1 MNQVAQAKV
10 VVRLPGAY
18 RLLIRLVLAVVIFG
32 SGVAVGIGGY
42 QLYLDRR
49 ADYYRSHPEEAP
61 TRFADKLTDRL
72 DLNTEQARKVKQIV
86 IEQWPGF
93 QRIRNDMYPR
103 MKVQTD
109 QLRPKLAGVLND
121 KQLRE
126 WDEWRASFERSYQLK
141 PQGPASGPATM
152 PSSAPRL

>member
-1 MNQVAQAKV
+1 MNQNAQPKIA
-10 VVRLPGAY
+10 VRLPGAY

-49 ADYYRSHPEEAP
+49 AEYYRSHPEEAA
-61 TRFADKLTDRL
+61 TRFADKLADRL
-72 DLNTEQARKVKQIV
+72 DLNDQQARKVKQIV

-103 MKVQTD
+103 MKAQMD
-109 QLRPKLAGVLND
+109 QFRAKLVGVLNE
-121 KQLRE
+121 KQLKA
-126 WDEWRASFERSYQLK
+126 WDEYQASFERSYQLK
-141 PQGPASGPATM
+141 PEGPASGPATM
-152 PSSAPRL
+152 PASAPRL